1 MKTYRVTRP
10 YLWMLGG
17 TKILLTGLGAVL
29 YVSALA
35 NHAPL
40 PARLALLAGL
50 TTMGYVL
57 YVRLP
62 KMPTEINV
70 AEDGAV
76 DFRGRRGVVTRLR
89 AQDIKA
95 VRRTFLPIGRGA
107 VKIAHSG
114 GKVRLVN
121 RFGGFYD
128 FLTTLKSH
136 NPAIQIKGF

>member
-17 TKILLTGLGAVL
+17 TKVLLTGLGAAL

-50 TTMGYVL
+50 TTMGYIL

-70 AEDGAV
+70 ADDGEV
-76 DFRGRRGVVTRLR
+76 DFRGKQGVVTRLR

-95 VRRTFLPIGRGA
+95 VRRTFLPIGRGS

-114 GKVRLVN
+114 G
-121 RFGGFYD
+121 
-128 FLTTLKSH
+128 
-136 NPAIQIKGF
+136 

>member
-10 YLWMLGG
+10 YLWMQRGA
-17 TKILLTGLGAVL
+17 KVLLTGLGAVL

-35 NHAPL
+35 NHARL

-50 TTMGYVL
+50 TAMGYFL

-62 KMPTEINV
+62 KMPTEIRV
-70 AEDGAV
+70 ADDGSVDIRSRKGVLATLRAED
-76 DFRGRRGVVTRLR
+76 
-89 AQDIKA
+89 IKTI
-95 VRRTFLPIGRGA
+95 RRTFLPIGRGA

-128 FLTTLKSH
+128 FLATLKAH